1 MDKELKTIEDTAV
14 VSQGPMAMMQ
24 ILMEKNIDIEKIEK
38 MIEIQGKWEAI

>member
-14 VSQGPMAMMQ
+14 VAQGPMAMMQ